1 MIACVPSS
9 SSEEEYFT
17 LKIQKVLVLS
27 EGGTDAFRGR
37 GDARRGG
44 RKVTSVSKEIAFLP
58 HFQMVAVPLPLL
70 LR

>member
-37 GDARRGG
+37 DVRRG